1 MNDLIIVKKSTG
13 SKSEVDI
20 VPFQTDLS
28 TSALIEGLSTII
40 KNRWSIDMSM
50 PSDARLSSDLSDVLL
65 GLGWCIYA
73 NASNLHNPPISILD
87 KFSFFF
93 ILNVKKEQSIIKSGE
108 GAWDLND
115 WIENYTFS
123 NNLIRFGIY
132 DYIISEII
140 SHKRNITIENIIG

>member
-13 SKSEVDI
+13 SRAEVDI

-40 KNRWSIDMSM
+40 KNRWSIDMSI

-65 GLGWCIYA
+65 GLGWHIY
-73 NASNLHNPPISILD
+73 SNEGDLYNPPILD

-93 ILNVKKEQSIIKSGE
+93 ILNVKKDQSIIKSGE

-123 NNLIRFGIY
+123 SIY
-132 DYIISEII
+132 NYIISEII
-140 SHKRNITIENIIG
+140 SHKRNTTIENIINQ